1 MSLFIQSLVNG
12 LNQGAIYALIAL
24 GYTMVYGIIRMI
36 NFAHGDFIMVGSY
49 TLFYT
54 IPLMVRAGMP
64 AWMAVFIAI
73 AVCTIV
79 GITVEIVAYRPVR
92 KAGSMTALITALAM
106 SLFLENL
113 AMVLFGASPKLVPA
127 VFPMKLINVLG
138 ARLPSK
144 YLLTLGIGVI
154 IMVALQMFIKKT
166 RLGKAMR
173 AVPQDKEA
181 STLMGIKVN
190 SIITITFGIGSA
202 LAAVAALM
210 YCSTYPRGT
219 TDMGCQIGLKA
230 FIAAVIGGIGSIP
243 GAMVGGLCVGLVE
256 ILVKVYIAPG
266 WYEAITYSLLIIVLI
281 VKPSGI
287 LGKNIGEKV

>member
-1 MSLFIQSLVNG
+1 MSLLIQSLVNG

-54 IPLMVRAGMP
+54 IPMMVNAGMP

-79 GITVEIVAYRPVR
+79 GVLVEVIAYRPVR
-92 KAGSMTALITALAM
+92 KAGAMTALITALAM

-113 AMVLFGASPKLVPA
+113 AMVLFGGNPKLVQPIFKLPA
-127 VFPMKLINVLG
+127 LHVGSIFLQWKN
-138 ARLPSK
+138 
-144 YLLTLGIGVI
+144 LLTLAIGII
-154 IMVALQMFIKKT
+154 IMIALQLFIKKT
-166 RLGKAMR
+166 KMGKAMR
-173 AVPQDKEA
+173 AVPQDKQA

-190 SIITITFGIGSA
+190 TVITITFAIGSA

-210 YCSTYPRGT
+210 YCSTYPRST
-219 TDMGCQIGLKA
+219 TDMGSVMGLKA

-243 GAMVGGLCVGLVE
+243 GAMIGGLLVGLIE

-287 LGKNIGEKV
+287 LGKSIGEKV